1 MLSVVP
7 ALAHIRGGLAMHLG
21 YLSRMVLAAA
31 LAAPAAGLEGADNP
45 VVVIETSLGSITIE
59 VYPDRAPKSVEN
71 FLGYVKDGFYEGTI
85 FHRVIRGFMI
95 QGGGLTADLQ
105 RKPTRA
111 PVENEAANGLK
122 NQRGTVAMARTAE
135 IHSGTSQFFINTA
148 NNTPLDHK
156 GMGARDFGYCV
167 FGKVTEG
174 MEVVDLIEKVK
185 TGEKSGHR
193 DVPVE
198 TVFIKSI
205 RLKTE

>member
-1 MLSVVP
+1 M
-7 ALAHIRGGLAMHLG
+7 RLG
-21 YLSRMVLAAA
+21 NLSRIALAAA
-31 LAAPAAGLEGADNP
+31 LVAPAAGLEGADNP
-45 VVVIETSLGSITIE
+45 VVVIETSLGNVTVE

-71 FLGYVKDGFYEGTI
+71 FLGYVKDGFYDGTV

-95 QGGGLTADLQ
+95 QGGGLTADLE
-105 RKPTRA
+105 RKPPRA

-135 IHSGTSQFFINTA
+135 IHSATSQFFINTVDNGA
-148 NNTPLDHK
+148 LDHK
-156 GMGARDFGYCV
+156 GGGARDYGYCV

-174 MEVVDLIEKVK
+174 MDVVEKIEKVE
-185 TGEKSGHR
+185 TGAKSGYR

-198 TVFIKSI
+198 PVVIKSV

>member
-1 MLSVVP
+1 MRLRN
-7 ALAHIRGGLAMHLG
+7 LARIA
-21 YLSRMVLAAA
+21 LAAA
-31 LAAPAAGLEGADNP
+31 LVAPAAGLEGADNP
-45 VVVIETSLGSITIE
+45 VVVIETSLGNITVE

-71 FLGYVKDGFYEGTI
+71 FLGYVKDGFYDGTV

-95 QGGGLTADLQ
+95 QGGGLTADLG

-111 PVENEAANGLK
+111 PVENEASNGLR

-135 IHSGTSQFFINTA
+135 IHSATSQFFINTVDNGA
-148 NNTPLDHK
+148 LDHK
-156 GMGARDFGYCV
+156 GVGAGDYGYCV

-174 MEVVDLIEKVK
+174 LDVVDKIEKVE
-185 TGEKSGHR
+185 TGTKGGYQ

-198 TVFIKSI
+198 PVVIKSA